1 MRSGVPIYAA
11 AAAAAADESSTRL
24 NSS

>member
-1 MRSGVPIYAA
+1 MRSGVPIY